1 VVIFDDLKRFARDVE
16 VHLRLKSELKA
27 REASLRCLNY
37 NFDDSAEGEFVETIF
52 AAQNQLER
60 KQNRR
65 QVCQKMKARVENG
78 CWCFGQPA
86 GYEYKRDKA
95 HGKLL
100 TPIHPVTDVLAKGL
114 IDFAEDRLLTQTDFL
129 QYLVSQNFHG
139 LLGRDRKK
147 IDYEFIKSLLVQPLY
162 AGIIEYQKW
171 GISKRKG
178 LHEAIISEET
188 FRKIQNKLKK
198 PERKPRE
205 TDNLEFPLRRVVSCA
220 FCGLNMTGSVSRGKR
235 KYYAHY
241 TCNNKEC
248 KASPKNISASKM
260 EEEYFELLS
269 GIKLEPELLKVAEEI
284 VTRIWN
290 EKVQNTTLSQET
302 AQAEIQAI
310 EKEITEY
317 IKLIPGTQSQG
328 LRVRYEARVEELDQQ
343 LKQLEGGLKNKKVP
357 NFEEARDLALRFL
370 GTPAETWQN
379 ALKEVKNMVHNM
391 IFEVNPSY
399 CLKDG
404 FGTPHLTLP
413 FSIKEHIL
421 AVNANLVDLTG
432 LEPVTSSMPWKRS
445 TK

>member
-1 VVIFDDLKRFARDVE
+1 
-16 VHLRLKSELKA
+16 
-27 REASLRCLNY
+27 
-37 NFDDSAEGEFVETIF
+37 
-52 AAQNQLER
+52 
-60 KQNRR
+60 
-65 QVCQKMKARVENG
+65 
-78 CWCFGQPA
+78 
-86 GYEYKRDKA
+86 
-95 HGKLL
+95 
-100 TPIHPVTDVLAKGL
+100 
-114 IDFAEDRLLTQTDFL
+114 
-129 QYLVSQNFHG
+129 
-139 LLGRDRKK
+139 
-147 IDYEFIKSLLVQPLY
+147 
-162 AGIIEYQKW
+162 
-171 GISKRKG
+171 
-178 LHEAIISEET
+178 
-188 FRKIQNKLKK
+188 
-198 PERKPRE
+198 
-205 TDNLEFPLRRVVSCA
+205 
-220 FCGLNMTGSVSRGKR
+220 
-235 KYYAHY
+235 
-241 TCNNKEC
+241 
-248 KASPKNISASKM
+248 M

-290 EKVQNTTLSQET
+290 EKVQNTALSQES

-343 LKQLEGGLKNKKVP
+343 LKQLESGLKNKKVP

-421 AVNANLVDLTG
+421 AVNANLVDHTG
-432 LEPVTSSMPWKRS
+432 VEPVTSAMRMPHVEKYIINLS
-445 TK
+445 FIPIE